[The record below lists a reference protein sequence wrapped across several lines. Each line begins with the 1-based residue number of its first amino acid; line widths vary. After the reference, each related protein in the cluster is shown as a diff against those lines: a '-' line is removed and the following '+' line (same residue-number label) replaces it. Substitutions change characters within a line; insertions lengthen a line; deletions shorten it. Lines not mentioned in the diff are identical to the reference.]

1 MPAETF
7 LHVGTPTLEDD
18 VHAGAPLSA
27 RDTMRHPPGRPG
39 LRPHIRLLRGSRQL
53 LATTAL
59 LPARE
64 TSGPPAGQDLLLSR
78 TVISR
83 REVALRGPFCLRL
96 ASAFRRRPFPGC
108 RRPRP
113 GPPPTP

>member
-18 VHAGAPLSA
+18 VHAGAPLSV
-27 RDTMRHPPGRPG
+27 RDTLRHPPGRPG

-96 ASAFRRRPFPGC
+96 ASACPRWPPPDF
-108 RRPRP
+108 RRPRLAQ
-113 GPPPTP
+113 PPD